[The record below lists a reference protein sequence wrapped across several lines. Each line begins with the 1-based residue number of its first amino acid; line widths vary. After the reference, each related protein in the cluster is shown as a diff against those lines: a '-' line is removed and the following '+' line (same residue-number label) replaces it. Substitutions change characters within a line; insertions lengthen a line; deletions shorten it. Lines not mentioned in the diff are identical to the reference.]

1 MKTLQSPQPAALSNE
16 QVSLWF
22 EKYISHI
29 RVDQLQ
35 MELGVAD
42 TEKTELYK
50 NAIEGNYEEV
60 FKRIRSETS
69 QMLIQKVVN
78 FFLVELFNRRALPE
92 KLAFSLTPATIIVWA
107 EIKDNDEQV
116 EDAILLAESK
126 VNAYARQFDFS
137 VDTMIVEKSDAI
149 PVPSH
154 YILVGQ
160 NPVASMSK

>member
-1 MKTLQSPQPAALSNE
+1 MQSTQPASLSNE
-16 QVSLWF
+16 QVSQWF
-22 EKYISHI
+22 EQYISHI

-35 MELGVAD
+35 MEMGVANS
-42 TEKTELYK
+42 EKTELYK

-60 FKRIRSETS
+60 FKKIRSETS

-78 FFLVELFNRRALPE
+78 FFLVELFNRQARPE
-92 KLAFSLTPATIIVWA
+92 KIAFSLTPATIIVWA
-107 EIKDNDEQV
+107 EINDDDEKA
-116 EDAILLAESK
+116 EDAILLAEAK

-154 YILVGQ
+154 YISIRTQSPVVG
-160 NPVASMSK
+160 